1 MECPAGM
8 VYQQCG
14 SLCVQTCDNIND
26 DSICEGGCAEG
37 CFCPDGE
44 VLFEGECVQPARC
57 TGRSDNTLYT
67 YIDTCTHVKLML
79 EYMEINVYRKTFVVI
94 ASFNKMPIRI
104 ISRLKSFAVHGVKY
118 WENSKSPP
126 RMLC

>member
-1 MECPAGM
+1 M

-26 DSICEGGCAEG
+26 DSLCEGGCAEG

-57 TGRSDNTLYT
+57 TGSQLYIAVIT
-67 YIDTCTHVKLML
+67 HYRDTCTCV
-79 EYMEINVYRKTFVVI
+79 E
-94 ASFNKMPIRI
+94 
-104 ISRLKSFAVHGVKY
+104 G
-118 WENSKSPP
+118 
-126 RMLC
+126 